1 MARSLPLVRNGSIRR
16 QKVAGEP
23 VAGSSLDVGHS
34 PERFLSRPFEPPSVS
49 TQLCRFA
56 ALMRASTSNAA
67 LLPPRSPSLLP
78 LPHSSRPG
86 PPELPT
92 YVIRPDEDTSCQY
105 RARRAPHTGICGV
118 CFGFFF
124 FSSSPSLSPSN
135 HLDFHLVCFRLDS
148 PLRRKAAAR
157 YPDTAFRCSN
167 ARCRPHAS
175 CRVTLQMM
183 TANYIR

>member
-1 MARSLPLVRNGSIRR
+1 MAPSPPLVRNGGSIRR

-23 VAGSSLDVGHS
+23 VAGSPLDVGHS

-67 LLPPRSPSLLP
+67 LLPPRPPSPPPPCKGSP
-78 LPHSSRPG
+78 RPSRPG

-118 CFGFFF
+118 CFCFFP
-124 FSSSPSLSPSN
+124 SSLSLSLSPSS
-135 HLDFHLVCFRLDS
+135 HLDFHLVCFGLDL

-157 YPDTAFRCSN
+157 NPR
-167 ARCRPHAS
+167 RRLP
-175 CRVTLQMM
+175 LL
-183 TANYIR
+183 

>member
-1 MARSLPLVRNGSIRR
+1 MARSLPLVGNGSIR
-16 QKVAGEP
+16 QQTVAGEP

-67 LLPPRSPSLLP
+67 LLPPQSPSP
-78 LPHSSRPG
+78 LPRPSRPG

-105 RARRAPHTGICGV
+105 RARRAPRSGICGV
-118 CFGFFF
+118 CFCFFF
-124 FSSSPSLSPSN
+124 LPLPLAASPFLSLSLSLSLQPPPLSSRV
-135 HLDFHLVCFRLDS
+135 LSFGLAFAAEGGAGVPRCCL
-148 PLRRKAAAR
+148 PLR
-157 YPDTAFRCSN
+157 
-167 ARCRPHAS
+167 
-175 CRVTLQMM
+175 
-183 TANYIR
+183 